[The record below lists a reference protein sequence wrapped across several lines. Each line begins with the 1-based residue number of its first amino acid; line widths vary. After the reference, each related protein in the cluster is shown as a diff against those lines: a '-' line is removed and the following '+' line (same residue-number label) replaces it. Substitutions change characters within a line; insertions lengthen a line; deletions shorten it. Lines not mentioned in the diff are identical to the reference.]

1 MDMDYEFGPAFTLL
15 TANLGPSESIK
26 VEPGAMVAQSFDLDM
41 QTGMSG
47 GGGIGGFLKSA
58 VKSAF
63 GGESFFLNTF
73 TAGPSGGW
81 ISMAP
86 SAPGDINSFDI
97 ESGQN
102 LFMQGG
108 AFMACSANVSYD
120 TQFQGAKS
128 LFTGES
134 AFFLRAFSEGGPGQ
148 VYYCAYGAIKEVEV
162 APDAPIKVDSGHLVA
177 FTDGVTY
184 KPATSGKL
192 LSKTNLFG
200 GEGLILELTG
210 SGKCWIQT
218 RNLESLANKLIP
230 FMPTPSQ

>member
-1 MDMDYEFGPAFTLL
+1 MDMDYEFGPAFT
-15 TANLGPSESIK
+15 ESIK

-134 AFFLRAFSEGGPGQ
+134 AFFLRAFSEGGG
-148 VYYCAYGAIKEVEV
+148 I
-162 APDAPIKVDSGHLVA
+162 
-177 FTDGVTY
+177 
-184 KPATSGKL
+184 L
-192 LSKTNLFG
+192 LCIWSH
-200 GEGLILELTG
+200 
-210 SGKCWIQT
+210 
-218 RNLESLANKLIP
+218 
-230 FMPTPSQ
+230 